1 MEIRGAQ
8 RHIAEWK
15 RAIFPPCEQTPQ
27 VEHERA
33 MQENREL
40 YVEIQQADGSPESN
54 RKIAEEAV
62 DVIIGHL
69 GIIEMTGHDA
79 QELLVNKLYEITTC
93 KYPVDAVQGLMAQ
106 GLTIHEAMAERKQN
120 YEQRYIS

>member
-8 RHIAEWK
+8 QHIAEWK

-27 VEHERA
+27 IEHERV

-40 YVEIQQADGSPESN
+40 YIEIQEADGTPESN
-54 RKIAEEAV
+54 LKIAEEAV

-79 QELLVNKLYEITTC
+79 QTLLVNKLMEITTA

-106 GLTIHEAMAERKQN
+106 GLSTREAMEYRK
-120 YEQRYIS
+120 EQYHA